1 MTIVLIAALALVA
14 NGVNVPAVPFAPGAP
29 GESAAEVVGFSPAHR
44 VAWVERRSGSAAIL
58 RVVDLERDQVVA
70 ERSWEGD
77 GTILAQYDVA
87 PIIPAEVLADPVR
100 LVSDLHEYRVIVD
113 GRDLRVRRLQTTERR
128 LEWKKVGTT
137 RSAAA
142 RVRGWVKSPF
152 ERRAAVLVDDQG
164 LRVVGVHLDAGYGEK
179 APVTGRGLYEEALLA
194 REIKPEMEECAETE
208 EVARV
213 FRFLARAVAADRSL
227 VPRAK
232 KDFPEYARTLSFDV
246 ASGQVDLRRP
256 GAVATALESTSWAF
270 AGPSCGGGLYSGTPS
285 FSGGVFS
292 VSCPQVNALEG
303 EEREEAERAERA
315 ESRRFRIEGTTLV
328 FDDGTRWELSAS
340 DGGVAI
346 STGSYPIVE
355 SFFAPCDPG
364 A

>member
-1 MTIVLIAALALVA
+1 MAILLFAALVLSAGGA
-14 NGVNVPAVPFAPGAP
+14 NVPSVPFAPGAP

-58 RVVDLERDQVVA
+58 RVVDLANDKVLA
-70 ERSWEGD
+70 ERPWEGD
-77 GTILAQYDVA
+77 GTILAHYDVA
-87 PIIPAEVLADPVR
+87 PVVPAEVLVDPVR

-128 LEWKKVGTT
+128 LDWKKVGTT

-194 REIKPEMEECAETE
+194 RENKPEMEECAEPE
-208 EVARV
+208 EAARV
-213 FRFLARAVAADRSL
+213 FRFLAPAVAADRGL
-227 VPRAK
+227 VARAK
-232 KDFPEYARTLSFDV
+232 EDFPAYVGTLSFRV
-246 ASGQVDLRRP
+246 ASGEVDLRRP
-256 GAVATALESTSWAF
+256 GAVASALESTSWAF
-270 AGPSCGGGLYSGTPS
+270 TSASCGGGLYSGSPS

-292 VSCPQVNALEG
+292 VSCPQVQFLEG
-303 EEREEAERAERA
+303 EERDEAERAEKA
-315 ESRRFRIEGTTLV
+315 AARRFRVEGTTLV
-328 FDDGTRWELSAS
+328 FEDGTRWELSVS
-340 DGGVAI
+340 DGVASI
-346 STGSYPIVE
+346 SGGSETFVE
-355 SFFAPCDPG
+355 SLFACDAG